1 MAVCVRRDHVWIGL
15 HATSQGGNLHHFW
28 PDCDQLTY
36 TDFNPW
42 QNSSDDQKEGCVM
55 FHPSSPSYSV
65 VDCSSSLP
73 YICENRETAVID
85 WIRYTSVASS
95 VPPSDACS
103 VTSHS
108 SLLTTPTV
116 LYASSESLI
125 TSAESTLTTLY
136 PSTTPPSSSSTA
148 TLSTPHLQ
156 TVTGSIHSS
165 PVMSCTHTL
174 TGSVYGGLLS
184 VLDLV
189 ELVPVIDDGGSDTGR
204 VRETTPAK
212 RHRQVGVRVVP
223 FHPPRPAGGVSGQI
237 HFRVTAGKSCR

>member
-1 MAVCVRRDHVWIGL
+1 MHLDICKILGSVNPPSPQDERDTL
-15 HATSQGGNLHHFW
+15 YLDT
-28 PDCDQLTY
+28 
-36 TDFNPW
+36 
-42 QNSSDDQKEGCVM
+42 
-55 FHPSSPSYSV
+55 
-65 VDCSSSLP
+65 
-73 YICENRETAVID
+73 VID
-85 WIRYTSVASS
+85 WIRYTSIASS

-165 PVMSCTHTL
+165 PVMSSSSSSSSVYCCSCVSNVTYTPQELQQKIEKMKAELTVDKKQTNKYKRSLISVPDSRPSARGIGSSVGVLTLGIVIALLVAFDCPRASRHTL
-174 TGSVYGGLLS
+174 KM
-184 VLDLV
+184 
-189 ELVPVIDDGGSDTGR
+189 
-204 VRETTPAK
+204 VRIAK
-212 RHRQVGVRVVP
+212 ARFTKRQP
-223 FHPPRPAGGVSGQI
+223 
-237 HFRVTAGKSCR
+237 